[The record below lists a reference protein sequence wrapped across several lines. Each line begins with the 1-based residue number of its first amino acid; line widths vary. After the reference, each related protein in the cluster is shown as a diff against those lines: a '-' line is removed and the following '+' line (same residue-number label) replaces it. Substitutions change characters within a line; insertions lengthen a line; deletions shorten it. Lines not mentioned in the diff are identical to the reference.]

1 MNYRRTDNPDYT
13 ASTEKDILIATM
25 KKELYQIRDLEHEH
39 SKLVDEVKNLES
51 KYSMLQEDNLRT
63 ENELKYSLPRA
74 QDKIRHQPDH
84 NHPAEKLAGR
94 VQDPDPQVLGADRRH
109 SEGDREPEESVRQP
123 IELNRSPDF
132 LQPGTIKEQ
141 PRAGRNQQLVVQQG
155 IEEKYIRFGV

>member
-63 ENELKYSLPRA
+63 ENELKYSLP
-74 QDKIRHQPDH
+74 
-84 NHPAEKLAGR
+84 
-94 VQDPDPQVLGADRRH
+94 
-109 SEGDREPEESVRQP
+109 
-123 IELNRSPDF
+123 
-132 LQPGTIKEQ
+132 
-141 PRAGRNQQLVVQQG
+141 
-155 IEEKYIRFGV
+155 